1 MELFLDPI
9 TKNTNMAI
17 EDLLT
22 RCGGTSRGVACC
34 LVPSKNIAPMFE
46 MLNDPSQIDLVPTKV
61 KLKHLVIT
69 LFFGSNQ

>member
-1 MELFLDPI
+1 
-9 TKNTNMAI
+9 MAI

-46 MLNDPSQIDLVPTKV
+46 MLNVPSQIDLAPTKV
-61 KLKHLVIT
+61 KSQNLMIT
-69 LFFGSNQ
+69 LFF